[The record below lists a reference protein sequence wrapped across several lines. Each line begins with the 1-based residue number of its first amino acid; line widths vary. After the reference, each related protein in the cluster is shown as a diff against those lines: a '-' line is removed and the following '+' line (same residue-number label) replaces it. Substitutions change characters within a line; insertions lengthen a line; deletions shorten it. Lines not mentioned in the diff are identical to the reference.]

1 MREYGVAAVD
11 RALDVLGAFQQGTGA
26 LTLADLVRLTG
37 VNKTT
42 VLRVC
47 SSLERRGYVRRDG
60 QGRWALGPAACVLG
74 KHYEANIHLEDVLI
88 PALLA
93 LSSACAESASF
104 HVRSGGVRLC
114 IYRVDADH
122 SVVDNVHTGDTLPL
136 ELGAPGK
143 VLLAW
148 SSDAPIEL
156 EQVRTKGYAI
166 SFGDRDPQCAA
177 VSVPVFR
184 LRNELCGAL
193 SVSGPKTRFTPR
205 YARAILPRVVT
216 SAAQVSAALGAAA
229 PSVPAV
235 HRPAPAVGSARA
247 ARPEYH

>member
-1 MREYGVAAVD
+1 MREYGVGAVD
-11 RALDVLGAFQQGTGA
+11 RALDVLAAFQQGAGA
-26 LTLADLVRLTG
+26 LSLADLVRLTG
-37 VNKTT
+37 VNKTS
-42 VLRVC
+42 VLRIC
-47 SSLERRGYVRRDG
+47 SSLERRGYVRRDAR
-60 QGRWALGPAACVLG
+60 GRWTLGPAACVLG
-74 KHYEANIHLEDVLI
+74 KHYEADIHLEDVLI

-93 LSSACAESASF
+93 LARACHESASF
-104 HVRSGGVRLC
+104 HVRSGNVRLC

-148 SSDAPIEL
+148 SGDASPEL
-156 EQVRTKGYAI
+156 DDIRVKGYAM

-193 SVSGPKTRFTPR
+193 SVSGPKTRFNAR
-205 YARAILPRVVT
+205 YAREILPRVVAA
-216 SAAQVSAALGAAA
+216 AAQVSAALGAAGAAMPPARTTA
-229 PSVPAV
+229 PGASASRPNPPA
-235 HRPAPAVGSARA
+235 
-247 ARPEYH
+247 YH